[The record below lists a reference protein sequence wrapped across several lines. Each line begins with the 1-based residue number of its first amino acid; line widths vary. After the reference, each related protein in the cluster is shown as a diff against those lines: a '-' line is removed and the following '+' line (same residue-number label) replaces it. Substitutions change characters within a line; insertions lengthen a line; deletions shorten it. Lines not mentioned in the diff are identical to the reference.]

1 MSKCLLDLK
10 CLVFCVCIS
19 ISSMFAVVRMI
30 FVHVCLTDALVELST
45 LNRSWSLTQMTQFP
59 FVSPII
65 CTLSIHLGMVTF
77 YFLSRIRS
85 LCHSNFLGFFFL
97 AAAWRTQYTIY
108 NSAEYLWRKV
118 FRMSKFAINIKIKQP
133 TEEKGRDGKISIL
146 CVSEVFVI

>member
-30 FVHVCLTDALVELST
+30 FVHVCLTDALVEFEHYEPILASHSNDPVSICESNYLHT
-45 LNRSWSLTQMTQFP
+45 FDPSWHGDVL
-59 FVSPII
+59 
-65 CTLSIHLGMVTF
+65 
-77 YFLSRIRS
+77 FLSRLRS
-85 LCHSNFLGFFFL
+85 LCHSNFLEFFFL

-133 TEEKGRDGKISIL
+133 TERREGMEEFQF
-146 CVSEVFVI
+146 CV